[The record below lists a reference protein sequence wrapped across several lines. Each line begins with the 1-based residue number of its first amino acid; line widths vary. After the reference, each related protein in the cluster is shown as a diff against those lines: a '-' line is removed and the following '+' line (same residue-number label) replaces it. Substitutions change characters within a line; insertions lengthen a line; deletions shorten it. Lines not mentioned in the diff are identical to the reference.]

1 LSVRKYYR
9 GSVIF
14 SPYYF
19 FKYLFHFH
27 HFVLSVV
34 LLFALFG
41 LLCSTSFRLTA
52 CRTKTKKR
60 IRERSSAFGLYPF
73 AHLLTTSSPS
83 VPLSLSL
90 HHSVFVQDL
99 PKIIF
104 SHLLLPNKT
113 VMQISSL
120 LLSLICLIDIHCHAE
135 NADEHHRQQ
144 RSAEVVKQKPGR
156 DLLTADVDNPT
167 SDLIDSDIRKKAFT
181 FGQTK
186 QQRDRINFILKQMQQ
201 LMLSNVKMERFA
213 VADTKSMVPSLE
225 KRISNQIEANLYQSE
240 DSFHRRLQDQRKNAS
255 NSSIDYLKHKPH
267 KEQPGRFMDSD
278 PHGKSP
284 EESGSHYE
292 GDIVLT
298 PEQAEEL
305 YSSLVHKN
313 DRRQKRKFIALNA
326 RHWDSSVPIDYS
338 FDGSHTS
345 KQERL
350 IELALKHWEN
360 VTCLRFRRR
369 FDTPKG
375 NRIIFTD
382 VDGCASNVGRN
393 PMKEPQYVSL
403 SLDCMK
409 LGVIAHEVAHALG
422 FWHEQSRPDRDRFV
436 NVVWRNIDE
445 GSLAQFLKEQTRE
458 VDSKGIP
465 YDYGSIMHY
474 RSKAFAKNGDLYTL
488 LTNVQNYQRTIG
500 QRDHLSFN
508 DIRLMNQI
516 YCSHVCTPLNCQ
528 RGGYTD
534 PKKCSRC
541 RCPDGFT
548 GKLCEIVMPGFD
560 ANCGGL
566 VAVKSRWH
574 YFSSPNYPK
583 AFKAG
588 QECSWL
594 FRASDGLRVELE
606 FIERFDIYCKAEHSL
621 CMDYIEIRNSSDFA
635 NTGMRLCCHNIPKQ
649 RIYSSTTDMLVLF
662 RSFYRSGLGFRA
674 RVRAVPPS
682 GEWEKWGEW
691 SPCSVSCGGCGV
703 QTRQRKCP
711 KDSLC
716 AGESTSVQSCGNVPC
731 EKCKEEKLVSV
742 SCGLWGLFRCEA
754 MQSVEVPCKE
764 KCCTGYTVVNGVC
777 EPVTL

>member
-1 LSVRKYYR
+1 L
-9 GSVIF
+9 IF
-14 SPYYF
+14 FCP
-19 FKYLFHFH
+19 
-27 HFVLSVV
+27 
-34 LLFALFG
+34 
-41 LLCSTSFRLTA
+41 T
-52 CRTKTKKR
+52 
-60 IRERSSAFGLYPF
+60 
-73 AHLLTTSSPS
+73 
-83 VPLSLSL
+83 
-90 HHSVFVQDL
+90 
-99 PKIIF
+99 
-104 SHLLLPNKT
+104 NT

-120 LLSLICLIDIHCHAE
+120 LLLLICLIDIHCHAE
-135 NADEHHRQQ
+135 NDEHHRQQ
-144 RSAEVVKQKPGR
+144 QSTEMVKQKPGR
-156 DLLTADVDNPT
+156 HLLTADVDNPT

-201 LMLSNVKMERFA
+201 MMLNNVKMEQLA
-213 VADTKSMVPSLE
+213 VADTKSMLPSME
-225 KRISNQIEANLYQSE
+225 KSISNQIEANLYQSE
-240 DSFHRRLQDQRKNAS
+240 DSFRRRLQDQRKNAS

-326 RHWDSSVPIDYS
+326 RHWDSS
-338 FDGSHTS
+338 
-345 KQERL
+345 QERL

-548 GKLCEIVMPGFD
+548 GKLCEIMQT
-560 ANCGGL
+560 
-566 VAVKSRWH
+566 AVDWLH
-574 YFSSPNYPK
+574 SPNYPK

-594 FRASDGLRVELE
+594 FRAADGLRVELE

-635 NTGMRLCCHNIPKQ
+635 NTGMRLCCHNVPKQ

-674 RVRAVPPS
+674 RFHLLANGKIGENGVRVAYPAVDAACKHDNGNVQKILYAPVNLQVCKVV
-682 GEWEKWGEW
+682 EMCLVKNAKKKNWFQYLADY
-691 SPCSVSCGGCGV
+691 GV
-703 QTRQRKCP
+703 YFDNAIRRSAMQRKM
-711 KDSLC
+711 LC
-716 AGESTSVQSCGNVPC
+716 RLYSC
-731 EKCKEEKLVSV
+731 K
-742 SCGLWGLFRCEA
+742 
-754 MQSVEVPCKE
+754 
-764 KCCTGYTVVNGVC
+764 
-777 EPVTL
+777 

>member
-1 LSVRKYYR
+1 L
-9 GSVIF
+9 IF
-14 SPYYF
+14 FCP
-19 FKYLFHFH
+19 
-27 HFVLSVV
+27 
-34 LLFALFG
+34 
-41 LLCSTSFRLTA
+41 T
-52 CRTKTKKR
+52 
-60 IRERSSAFGLYPF
+60 
-73 AHLLTTSSPS
+73 
-83 VPLSLSL
+83 
-90 HHSVFVQDL
+90 
-99 PKIIF
+99 
-104 SHLLLPNKT
+104 NT

-120 LLSLICLIDIHCHAE
+120 LLLLICLIDIHCHAE
-135 NADEHHRQQ
+135 NDEHHRQQ
-144 RSAEVVKQKPGR
+144 QSTEMVKQKPGR
-156 DLLTADVDNPT
+156 HLLTADVDNPT

-201 LMLSNVKMERFA
+201 MMLNNVKMEQLA
-213 VADTKSMVPSLE
+213 VADTKSMLPSME
-225 KRISNQIEANLYQSE
+225 KSISNQIEANLYQSE
-240 DSFHRRLQDQRKNAS
+240 DSFRRRLQDQRKNAS

-326 RHWDSSVPIDYS
+326 RHWDSS
-338 FDGSHTS
+338 
-345 KQERL
+345 QERL

-516 YCSHVCTPLNCQ
+516 YCSRKRL
-528 RGGYTD
+528 
-534 PKKCSRC
+534 
-541 RCPDGFT
+541 
-548 GKLCEIVMPGFD
+548 
-560 ANCGGL
+560 
-566 VAVKSRWH
+566 
-574 YFSSPNYPK
+574 YP
-583 AFKAG
+583 
-588 QECSWL
+588 S
-594 FRASDGLRVELE
+594 EL
-606 FIERFDIYCKAEHSL
+606 S
-621 CMDYIEIRNSSDFA
+621 
-635 NTGMRLCCHNIPKQ
+635 TWRL
-649 RIYSSTTDMLVLF
+649 
-662 RSFYRSGLGFRA
+662 YRS
-674 RVRAVPPS
+674 
-682 GEWEKWGEW
+682 
-691 SPCSVSCGGCGV
+691 
-703 QTRQRKCP
+703 
-711 KDSLC
+711 
-716 AGESTSVQSCGNVPC
+716 
-731 EKCKEEKLVSV
+731 EE
-742 SCGLWGLFRCEA
+742 
-754 MQSVEVPCKE
+754 MQPL
-764 KCCTGYTVVNGVC
+764 
-777 EPVTL
+777 PLP

>member
-1 LSVRKYYR
+1 LLVATRQRSQFER
-9 GSVIF
+9 GRRHLG
-14 SPYYF
+14 F
-19 FKYLFHFH
+19 F
-27 HFVLSVV
+27 
-34 LLFALFG
+34 
-41 LLCSTSFRLTA
+41 
-52 CRTKTKKR
+52 
-60 IRERSSAFGLYPF
+60 
-73 AHLLTTSSPS
+73 HLLICFQHSF
-83 VPLSLSL
+83 SLSL
-90 HHSVFVQDL
+90 YLSFSLSLAFSLFASFFNCSEIVKFPHIYIYIH
-99 PKIIF
+99 IF
-104 SHLLLPNKT
+104 FFLIFFCPTNT

-120 LLSLICLIDIHCHAE
+120 LLLLICLIDIHCHAE
-135 NADEHHRQQ
+135 NDEHHRQQ
-144 RSAEVVKQKPGR
+144 QSTEMVKQKPGR
-156 DLLTADVDNPT
+156 HLLTADVDNPT

-201 LMLSNVKMERFA
+201 MMLNNVKMEQLA
-213 VADTKSMVPSLE
+213 VADTKSMLPSME
-225 KRISNQIEANLYQSE
+225 KSISNQIEANLYQSE
-240 DSFHRRLQDQRKNAS
+240 DSFRRRLQDQRKNAS

-594 FRASDGLRVELE
+594 FRAADGLRVELE

-635 NTGMRLCCHNIPKQ
+635 NTGMRLCCHNVPKQ

-682 GEWEKWGEW
+682 GEWENWGEW

-716 AGESTSVQSCGNVPC
+716 A
-731 EKCKEEKLVSV
+731 
-742 SCGLWGLFRCEA
+742 

-764 KCCTGYTVVNGVC
+764 KCCAGYTVVNSVC

>member
-1 LSVRKYYR
+1 LREVV
-9 GSVIF
+9 GIWA
-14 SPYYF
+14 F
-19 FKYLFHFH
+19 F
-27 HFVLSVV
+27 
-34 LLFALFG
+34 
-41 LLCSTSFRLTA
+41 
-52 CRTKTKKR
+52 
-60 IRERSSAFGLYPF
+60 
-73 AHLLTTSSPS
+73 HLLICFQHP
-83 VPLSLSL
+83 VSLSL
-90 HHSVFVQDL
+90 FFSFSASFFNCSEIVRYTKNIYIF
-99 PKIIF
+99 F
-104 SHLLLPNKT
+104 SHLFLSNET

-135 NADEHHRQQ
+135 NDEHHRQQ
-144 RSAEVVKQKPGR
+144 QSAEMVKQKPGR
-156 DLLTADVDNPT
+156 HLLAADVDNPT

-201 LMLSNVKMERFA
+201 MMLSNVKMEQLA
-213 VADTKSMVPSLE
+213 VVDTKSMVPSLE
-225 KRISNQIEANLYQSE
+225 KSISNQIEANLYQSE
-240 DSFHRRLQDQRKNAS
+240 DSFRRRLQDQRKNAS

-465 YDYGSIMHY
+465 
-474 RSKAFAKNGDLYTL
+474 
-488 LTNVQNYQRTIG
+488 TIG

-594 FRASDGLRVELE
+594 FRAADGLRVELE

-635 NTGMRLCCHNIPKQ
+635 NTGMRLCCHNVPKQ

-674 RVRAVPPS
+674 RVRAVVKGERLRSIRSVPPS

-764 KCCTGYTVVNGVC
+764 KCCAGYTAVNGVC

>member
-1 LSVRKYYR
+1 LK
-9 GSVIF
+9 
-14 SPYYF
+14 
-19 FKYLFHFH
+19 
-27 HFVLSVV
+27 
-34 LLFALFG
+34 
-41 LLCSTSFRLTA
+41 
-52 CRTKTKKR
+52 RT
-60 IRERSSAFGLYPF
+60 
-73 AHLLTTSSPS
+73 
-83 VPLSLSL
+83 
-90 HHSVFVQDL
+90 
-99 PKIIF
+99 
-104 SHLLLPNKT
+104 
-113 VMQISSL
+113 
-120 LLSLICLIDIHCHAE
+120 
-135 NADEHHRQQ
+135 
-144 RSAEVVKQKPGR
+144 
-156 DLLTADVDNPT
+156 
-167 SDLIDSDIRKKAFT
+167 T
-181 FGQTK
+181 FQ
-186 QQRDRINFILKQMQQ
+186 
-201 LMLSNVKMERFA
+201 
-213 VADTKSMVPSLE
+213 
-225 KRISNQIEANLYQSE
+225 
-240 DSFHRRLQDQRKNAS
+240 
-255 NSSIDYLKHKPH
+255 
-267 KEQPGRFMDSD
+267 
-278 PHGKSP
+278 
-284 EESGSHYE
+284 
-292 GDIVLT
+292 
-298 PEQAEEL
+298 
-305 YSSLVHKN
+305 
-313 DRRQKRKFIALNA
+313 
-326 RHWDSSVPIDYS
+326 
-338 FDGSHTS
+338 
-345 KQERL
+345 
-350 IELALKHWEN
+350 
-360 VTCLRFRRR
+360 
-369 FDTPKG
+369 
-375 NRIIFTD
+375 
-382 VDGCASNVGRN
+382 
-393 PMKEPQYVSL
+393 
-403 SLDCMK
+403 

-606 FIERFDIYCKAEHSL
+606 FIELVKGERLRS
-621 CMDYIEIRNSSDFA
+621 IRS
-635 NTGMRLCCHNIPKQ
+635 
-649 RIYSSTTDMLVLF
+649 
-662 RSFYRSGLGFRA
+662 
-674 RVRAVPPS
+674 VPPS